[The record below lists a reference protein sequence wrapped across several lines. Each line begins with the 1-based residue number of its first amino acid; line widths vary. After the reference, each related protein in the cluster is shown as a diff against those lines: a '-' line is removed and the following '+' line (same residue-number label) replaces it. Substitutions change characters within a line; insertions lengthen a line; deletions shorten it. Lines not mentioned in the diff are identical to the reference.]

1 MEQETTLSII
11 IPLYNCEKYIKHCLD
26 SILAQGLNKS
36 DFEIIIVD
44 DGSVDNSY
52 AIATAYATGHD
63 NIIVVRQENQ
73 GVACTRNNALKMAK
87 GNYVTFVDA
96 DDMLVGGSLAK
107 LLRIAMENK
116 AEMVKAAHIEVPQ
129 EALFESYSC
138 NGSSTE
144 LMSGDDAIVKV
155 TKLKEGYCW
164 GYLISRRLIADHN
177 LCFPP
182 KVSFM
187 EDWAFI
193 TQAMLKCN
201 TFINSDVLFYL
212 YRRNTTSCVA
222 NMSTE
227 KLLLGCRSIDIVSK
241 ASTNTTGAVRQK
253 LTDNVCANV
262 NIVLWFT
269 IHYRRIFHDRK
280 TITKVLVPL
289 LKQVDSQFISRSLKP
304 FILFPNLYIVIRHLL
319 AKRKY

>member
-52 AIATAYATGHD
+52 AIASAYATDHD

-129 EALFESYSC
+129 EALFEGYSC

-177 LCFPP
+177 LCFPAKGVVYGRLGIHHTSHA
-182 KVSFM
+182 KV
-187 EDWAFI
+187 
-193 TQAMLKCN
+193 Q
-201 TFINSDVLFYL
+201 YL
-212 YRRNTTSCVA
+212 Y
-222 NMSTE
+222 
-227 KLLLGCRSIDIVSK
+227 KLRCPIL
-241 ASTNTTGAVRQK
+241 
-253 LTDNVCANV
+253 
-262 NIVLWFT
+262 
-269 IHYRRIFHDRK
+269 
-280 TITKVLVPL
+280 PL
-289 LKQVDSQFISRSLKP
+289 PPQH
-304 FILFPNLYIVIRHLL
+304 HLL
-319 AKRKY
+319 CGKYVNRETSSRLSFYRHRLQGFNKHNWGCKAEADR